1 MVNKRSC
8 QPNFQIHLNSWR
20 QIKDLKVPTDNEII
34 VLYIVH
40 RAFKLKIDSDFF
52 RFIPFSS
59 RYTIL
64 DGAKIMEASYILTA
78 HDDLL
83 DSFAGTSTEKFSKTT
98 SMDSSSTSF
107 YSCNSSNG

>member
-1 MVNKRSC
+1 MKASR
-8 QPNFQIHLNSWR
+8 
-20 QIKDLKVPTDNEII
+20 DNEII

-52 RFIPFSS
+52 RFIPFSTL
-59 RYTIL
+59 YTIL
-64 DGAKIMEASYILTA
+64 DGGKMMEASYMLTA

-83 DSFAGTSTEKFSKTT
+83 HSFAETSTEKFSNTK

>member
-52 RFIPFSS
+52 RFIPFST

-64 DGAKIMEASYILTA
+64 DGGKIMEASYMFTA
-78 HDDLL
+78 HDDPLHSL
-83 DSFAGTSTEKFSKTT
+83 AETSTEKFYNTT

-107 YSCNSSNG
+107 YSCNSSDG